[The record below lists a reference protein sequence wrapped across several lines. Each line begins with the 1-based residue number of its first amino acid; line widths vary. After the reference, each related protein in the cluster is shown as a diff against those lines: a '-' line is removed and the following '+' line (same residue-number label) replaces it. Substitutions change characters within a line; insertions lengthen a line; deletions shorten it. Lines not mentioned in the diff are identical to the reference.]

1 MRGRNTATV
10 RRYAKFGKMLRF
22 PAKNYI
28 RRDAQVRGILSC
40 IAKTPRSSAG
50 SQKGVPVYKR
60 SGVRQ
65 KTNNPRKNAG
75 CFSLYLRLV
84 GQE

>member
-40 IAKTPRSSAG
+40 IAKTPRIVRGVKRDFAG
-50 SQKGVPVYKR
+50 
-60 SGVRQ
+60 
-65 KTNNPRKNAG
+65 
-75 CFSLYLRLV
+75 L
-84 GQE
+84 